1 MLKIEQI
8 EDTVGLVDLNV
19 MIKTSKGLTRNELT
33 KELKSITKYV
43 FYLKLRESQ
52 RDKRDPYASYSLE
65 YIEIYES
72 ILEEESRIR
81 RLNWGVIVLFY
92 CAFVVAFF
100 VVVFCF
106 KLYDGKYE
114 LSSIGRNI
122 FPLVKDTLLDPNVH
136 ISILVISNLITM
148 LQLLS
153 LIKK

>member
-8 EDTVGLVDLNV
+8 EDMVGLVDLNV
-19 MIKTSKGLTRNELT
+19 MIKTSKGLTRKELT
-33 KELKSITKYV
+33 KELKNITKYV

>member
-19 MIKTSKGLTRNELT
+19 MIKTSKGLTRKELT

-136 ISILVISNLITM
+136 ISILVI
-148 LQLLS
+148 
-153 LIKK
+153 

>member
-19 MIKTSKGLTRNELT
+19 MIKTSKGLTRKELT
-33 KELKSITKYV
+33 KELKNITKYV